1 MALDP
6 TIIAGIE
13 HDLKR
18 YKRWKARYKEIDDQ
32 LKDVS
37 ISTANYN
44 YGVGGGHKGKSD
56 PVASQ
61 VISRARL
68 EQEKAWLKRRVERVE
83 NALAAMTEAQ
93 AELVRLR
100 YFEDKPRKEVEAIM
114 GIEKSTFYRLRE
126 QALQTYAEV
135 AGLVAWELSET

>member
-37 ISTANYN
+37 ISTAN

>member
-37 ISTANYN
+37 IGTANY
-44 YGVGGGHKGKSD
+44 GAGGGYKGKSD